1 MDGRTVS
8 SMATVLISLT
18 DKIRK
23 VSGLRADEFD
33 GLIPRVLPNNKKLR
47 NELRKKRMK
56 LLNERWFNF
65 QMYNIRIKI
74 RTRVINLMAQLS
86 VIDS

>member
-1 MDGRTVS
+1 
-8 SMATVLISLT
+8 MATVLISLT

-23 VSGLRADEFD
+23 VNGLRADECD